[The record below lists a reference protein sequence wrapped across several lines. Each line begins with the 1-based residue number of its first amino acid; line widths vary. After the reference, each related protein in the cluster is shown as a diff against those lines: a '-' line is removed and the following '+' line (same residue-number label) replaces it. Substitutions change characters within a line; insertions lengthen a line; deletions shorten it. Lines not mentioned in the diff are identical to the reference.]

1 MEYTNIFE
9 MSQKNALYLNKLTD
23 VHKDKVK
30 AIETKMNNFRDKVKT
45 ELVSACNKSYLA
57 FKKLKNITLDDNV
70 STEDNFDL
78 TGDNAN
84 TNDDNNNSNNNN
96 NKKKKDEANV

>member
-23 VHKDKVK
+23 VHKDKVR

-45 ELVSACNKSYLA
+45 ELVSACNKSYLS
-57 FKKLKNITLDDNV
+57 FKKLKNISILKRLIGMMFIIRKLLHLKLEIIQNI
-70 STEDNFDL
+70 
-78 TGDNAN
+78 
-84 TNDDNNNSNNNN
+84 
-96 NKKKKDEANV
+96 